1 MRMASNR
8 NVMAWTFVGNTRMH
22 QVLREKGNKLSHV
35 GIFTFEVSA
44 DGTISETGT
53 AVSTILPYVKKWP
66 HIKWILTIT
75 WYCLYF
81 YSTQRE
87 YEWRT
92 GYVHFRNREDY

>member
-1 MRMASNR
+1 MRRASNR
-8 NVMAWTFVGNTRMH
+8 NVMAWTFMGNTRMH

-66 HIKWILTIT
+66 HIKWLLTIMNHGSGRHVCKICIEEGKGT
-75 WYCLYF
+75 DYCC
-81 YSTQRE
+81 SI
-87 YEWRT
+87 
-92 GYVHFRNREDY
+92 H